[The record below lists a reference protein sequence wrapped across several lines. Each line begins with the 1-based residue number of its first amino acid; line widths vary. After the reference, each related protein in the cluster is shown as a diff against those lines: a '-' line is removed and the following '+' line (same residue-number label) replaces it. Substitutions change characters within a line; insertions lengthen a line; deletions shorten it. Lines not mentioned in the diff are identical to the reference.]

1 MNTAGSQEPLRHLV
15 SSPVTSTV
23 NTLLVC
29 GEPRFSGIDFSI
41 FSIFFCDP
49 KTQIWCRF
57 CGTQS
62 LDSAGAVAFVQQLDE
77 AAEGLSLRQ
86 GQPGLSL
93 A

>member
-1 MNTAGSQEPLRHLV
+1 MTTAGSQEPLRHLV
-15 SSPVTSTV
+15 SSPVTSTAD
-23 NTLLVC
+23 TLLVC
-29 GEPRFSGIDFSI
+29 GEPRFSGID

-62 LDSAGAVAFVQQLDE
+62 LDSAGAVAFVQEPDE